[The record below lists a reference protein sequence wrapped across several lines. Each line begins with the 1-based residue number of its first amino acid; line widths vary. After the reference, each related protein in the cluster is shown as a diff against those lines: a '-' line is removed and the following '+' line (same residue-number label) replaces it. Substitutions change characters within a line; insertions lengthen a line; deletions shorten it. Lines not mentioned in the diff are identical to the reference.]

1 MTAPVLHLPPLI
13 TAPQGVNEGE
23 DVAKMLAYFPKGVR
37 AQVEPDMHRIEEIK
51 IRFGRKLWVLIDG
64 RYVPYDYVI
73 NLNDLAFLISKLG
86 TFRDDNRRG
95 IDGTGHRVT
104 RVMAAD
110 GTLEGSPV
118 GFTFR
123 LGRYF
128 HGLAEPLRPFIHENP
143 SMLIVGEAGSGK
155 TTLLRGTAKMAAEY
169 FPMQAVIVDTS
180 GDVAGDGKVP
190 HPGIGDVDVMPVRSK
205 AQQALLIEEAVKN
218 QNVRVLIVDEINR
231 EAEAE
236 MIAGGMKN
244 GARLMGTTHGR
255 NIRKVLDNKNLAP
268 LFQPEPVFYWFAVIV
283 ARGEVMMYRAEEAA
297 QAVVAGN
304 VPEGQLVQLS
314 RR

>member
-1 MTAPVLHLPPLI
+1 MTASVLHLPPLL
-13 TAPQGVNEGE
+13 TPPQGVNEAE
-23 DVAKMLAYFPKGVR
+23 DVAKMLAYFPKAIR
-37 AQVEPDMHRIEEIK
+37 AQVEKDMHRIEEIK

-64 RYVPYDYVI
+64 AYVPYDYVI
-73 NLNDLAFLISKLG
+73 DLQDLSFLISKLG

-110 GTLEGSPV
+110 GTLDGTPV

-123 LGRYF
+123 VGRYF
-128 HGLAEPLRPFIHENP
+128 DGLAEPLRPFIHENP

-155 TTLLRGTAKMAAEY
+155 TTLLRGTSKMAAEY

-190 HPGIGDVDVMPVRSK
+190 HVGIGDVDVMPVRSK
-205 AQQALLIEEAVKN
+205 AQQAMLIEEAVKN

-231 EAEAE
+231 QAEAE

-255 NIRKVLDNKNLAP
+255 DIRKVLDNKNLAP
-268 LFQPEPVFYWFAVIV
+268 LFQPEPVFHWFAVIV
-283 ARGEVMMYRAEEAA
+283 QRGQLMMYRAEEAV
-297 QAVVAGN
+297 QAVLAGN
-304 VPEGQLVQLS
+304 QPEGQLVELS

>member
-1 MTAPVLHLPPLI
+1 MTAVLQL
-13 TAPQGVNEGE
+13 APAASLMINEAV
-23 DVAKMLAYFPKGVR
+23 DLQRLLAFFPKAIRV
-37 AQVEPDMHRIEEIK
+37 QVERDIGRIEEIK
-51 IRFGRKLWVLIDG
+51 IRYGRKLWVLLDG
-64 RYVPYDYVI
+64 KYVSYDYDI
-73 NLNDLAFLISKLG
+73 ELADMSFLISKLG

-95 IDGTGHRVT
+95 IDGTGHRIT
-104 RVMAAD
+104 RVMGSD
-110 GTLEGSPV
+110 GTEEGSPV

-123 LGRYF
+123 VGRYF
-128 HGLAEPLRPFIHENP
+128 DGIAEPLRRFLVESP

-190 HPGIGDVDVMPVRSK
+190 HIGIGDVDVMPVRSK
-205 AQQALLIEEAVKN
+205 AMQAALIEEAVKN

-231 EAEAE
+231 LAEAE
-236 MIAGGMKN
+236 MIANGMKA

-255 NIRKVLDNKNLAP
+255 NISRVLENKNLAP
-268 LFQPEPVFYWFAVIV
+268 LFSPEPVFYWFAVIER
-283 ARGEVMMYRAEEAA
+283 RGEVMMYRASEVMEAVGA
-297 QAVVAGN
+297 GKDPQGEVVLLN
-304 VPEGQLVQLS
+304 

>member
-1 MTAPVLHLPPLI
+1 MTAPVLHLPPLP
-13 TAPQGVNEGE
+13 APAQGINEQE
-23 DVAKMLAYFPKGVR
+23 DVEKMLAFFPRGIR
-37 AQVEPDMHRIEEIK
+37 ALVEDDMHRIEEIK
-51 IRFGRKLWVLIDG
+51 IRFGRKLWVLRDG
-64 RYVPYDYVI
+64 SYVPYDYRV
-73 NLNDLAFLISKLG
+73 DLQDLSFLVAKLG

-110 GTLEGSPV
+110 GTLEGSPI

-123 LGRYF
+123 VGRYF
-128 HGLAEPLRPFIHENP
+128 DGLAEPLRPFIHENP

-155 TTLLRGTAKMAAEY
+155 TTLLRGTSKMAAEY

-190 HPGIGDVDVMPVRSK
+190 HVGIGDVDVMPVRSK
-205 AQQALLIEEAVKN
+205 AQQAMLIEEAVKN

-231 EAEAE
+231 ETEAE

-255 NIRKVLDNKNLAP
+255 DIRKVLENKNLAP

-283 ARGEVMMYRAEEAA
+283 QRGQVMMYRAAEAVA
-297 QAVVAGN
+297 AVLAGN
-304 VPEGQLVQLS
+304 QPEGQLVELS

>member
-1 MTAPVLHLPPLI
+1 
-13 TAPQGVNEGE
+13 
-23 DVAKMLAYFPKGVR
+23 MLVYFPNGVR
-37 AQVEPDMHRIEEIK
+37 AQVEQDMSRIEEIK
-51 IRFGRKLWVLIDG
+51 IRFGRKLWVLLDG
-64 RYVPYDYVI
+64 KYVPYNYVI
-73 NLNDLAFLISKLG
+73 GMHDLSFLISKLG

-110 GTLEGSPV
+110 GTEEGSPV

-123 LGRYF
+123 VGRYF
-128 HGLAEPLRPFIHENP
+128 DGLAEPLRPFVHENP

-180 GDVAGDGKVP
+180 GDVAGDGKIP
-190 HPGIGDVDVMPVRSK
+190 HVGIGDVDVMPVRSK
-205 AQQALLIEEAVKN
+205 AMQAALIEEAVKN

-231 EAEAE
+231 QSEAE

-255 NIRKVLDNKNLAP
+255 DIRKVLDNKNLAP
-268 LFQPEPVFYWFAVIV
+268 LFQPEPVFYWFAVIEK
-283 ARGEVMMYRAEEAA
+283 RGEIRMYRAEEAMKA
-297 QAVVAGN
+297 IMVGN
-304 VPEGQLVQLS
+304 QPEGQLVHLS

>member
-1 MTAPVLHLPPLI
+1 MTAVLQLNPPPSSGAI
-13 TAPQGVNEGE
+13 NEAE
-23 DVAKMLAYFPKGVR
+23 DLRKLLAYFPNAMR
-37 AQVEPDMHRIEEIK
+37 AQVEGDIGRIEEIK
-51 IRFGRKLWVLIDG
+51 IRFGRKLWVLLNG
-64 RYVPYDYVI
+64 RYVAYPYTI
-73 NLNDLAFLISKLG
+73 ELADMQFLISKLG

-95 IDGTGHRVT
+95 IDGTGHRIT
-104 RVMAAD
+104 RVMGSD
-110 GTLEGSPV
+110 GTDEGSPV

-123 LGRYF
+123 IGRYF
-128 HGLAEPLRPFIHENP
+128 EKMAEPLRPFIEESP

-155 TTLLRGTAKMAAEY
+155 TTLLRGTAQMAAEY

-190 HPGIGDVDVMPVRSK
+190 HIGIGDVDVMPVRSK
-205 AQQALLIEEAVKN
+205 SMQAVLIEEAVKN

-236 MIAGGMKN
+236 MIAGGMKS

-255 NIRKVLDNKNLAP
+255 NISRVLENKNLAP
-268 LFQPEPVFYWFAVIV
+268 LFFPEPVFYWFAVIER
-283 ARGEVMMYRAEEAA
+283 RGEVVMYRANEIIEAIKSGK
-297 QAVVAGN
+297 Q
-304 VPEGQLVQLS
+304 PQGQVVQLN